1 MRKHDGRIGFLAV
14 FLACMENISYLC
26 SMKEIKVT
34 GTVCP
39 IEYWTE
45 GEDWLDTHCILLP
58 FFSIKS
64 VEGCKLKRKPVK
76 KAYRELMA
84 HVPKPWVI
92 RKGKLVDG
100 YTRTYY
106 VPDDTKEVEI
116 VTSIGEFK
124 KVMMMCHISEYLVAD
139 GVMVEAADENELL
152 AEDYKEFVVKR

>member
-76 KAYRELMA
+76 KAYRELYVGRRGNYFDIYTV
-84 HVPKPWVI
+84 H
-92 RKGKLVDG
+92 DG
-100 YTRTYY
+100 TRT
-106 VPDDTKEVEI
+106 KETI
-116 VTSIGEFK
+116 R
-124 KVMMMCHISEYLVAD
+124 
-139 GVMVEAADENELL
+139 MVER
-152 AEDYKEFVVKR
+152 VSRRKRGR